1 MCYKFMCVLLHV
13 RVLYVAEAYFLLVH
27 KNIYYPYFVESIV
40 CFFVVVCLLLSFIH
54 SVIQSETHFIDV
66 IWFTLHCTCANEYWI
81 CWTNDKRRR
90 EQRFSLCVGRYWLF
104 ERLWYYCQPFI
115 AAGYTVSWLH
125 RDTWICKL
133 K

>member
-1 MCYKFMCVLLHV
+1 MCVLLHV

-66 IWFTLHCTCANEYWI
+66 IWFTLHCTCANEY
-81 CWTNDKRRR
+81 
-90 EQRFSLCVGRYWLF
+90 
-104 ERLWYYCQPFI
+104 
-115 AAGYTVSWLH
+115 
-125 RDTWICKL
+125 
-133 K
+133 